1 MARARS
7 AGYDVIAMPLF
18 AVAPVAWTPASPARI
33 DALLVT
39 SANAMRHGGAG
50 LAALR
55 DRPVVAV
62 GEASG
67 AAARAA
73 GFAVALVGTGDAAAA
88 VALARRRGFDRLLH
102 LAGRDRMTIRGVE
115 AVTVYASDIIE
126 VDAEATAR
134 FLDRTVLLHSPRAAS
149 RVAALA
155 ARDGR
160 DRSRV
165 GIAALSRAVAVA
177 AGEGWRAIQV
187 AATPTDAAL
196 IAALVVAAAAR
207 D

>member
-18 AVAPVAWTPASPARI
+18 AVAPVAWTPVSPARI

-39 SANAMRHGGAG
+39 SANAMRHGGVG

-73 GFAVALVGTGDAAAA
+73 GFEVALVGTGDAAAA
-88 VALARRRGFDRLLH
+88 VALARQRGFDRLLH

-160 DRSRV
+160 DRARI